1 MAFYALRKINRRQ
14 IMKKKLA
21 VILSV
26 VLVFAML
33 FMTACGDKPAADPDA
48 GSNVAAGDLSSI
60 KINVGTGG
68 STGTYY
74 GFCNVISSLLKEKTG
89 AQLMIQASGASKA
102 NILDVDDGI
111 VDMAIVQNDVMDYA
125 YNGTSLFADVGAIKS
140 FSTLGAAY
148 AEVCQIVAKAD
159 SGIKTVADLKGKK
172 VSVGDSGSGVEFNA
186 QQILGAYGIT
196 FDDIDKQNLS
206 FQASADALKDGKIDA
221 FFCTAGAPTVAI
233 TDLSTT
239 TGIVLVE
246 IDAEHL
252 ANLQKDYGFYAAYT
266 VPAGTYK
273 GIDADVTTVAVKATF
288 IVSNDL
294 DEETVYQLTKAIYE
308 NKGEYSHEKAA
319 EMSLE
324 YAVSSIS
331 VPFHP
336 GAERYYKEVGAIS

>member
-1 MAFYALRKINRRQ
+1 
-14 IMKKKLA
+14 MKKRIA
-21 VILSV
+21 TVLSLM
-26 VLVFAML
+26 LVFAML
-33 FMTACGDKPAADPDA
+33 LCTACGGDTTETTNPNNDA
-48 GSNVAAGDLSSI
+48 VASGDLSSI
-60 KINVGTGG
+60 SINVGTGG

-89 AQLMIQASGASKA
+89 ANLMIQSSGASKA
-102 NILDVDDGI
+102 NILDIDDGV

-125 YNGTSLFADVGAIKS
+125 FNGTSLFADVGAITS

-196 FDDIDKQNLS
+196 FEDIDKQNLS

-252 ANLQKDYGFYAAYT
+252 EALKSEYGFYAAYT
-266 VPAGTYK
+266 VPAGTYN
-273 GIDADVTTVAVKATF
+273 GIDVDVTTVAVKATF

-294 DEETVYQLTKAIYE
+294 DEETVYQLTKAIFE
-308 NKGEYSHEKAA
+308 NKDEYSHEKAS
-319 EMSLE
+319 EMSNE

-336 GAERYYKEVGAIS
+336 GAERYFKEVGAIS

>member
-1 MAFYALRKINRRQ
+1 
-14 IMKKKLA
+14 MKKKLA

-221 FFCTAGAPTVAI
+221 FFCTAGAPTVAV

-273 GIDADVTTVAVKATF
+273 GVDTDVTTVAVKATF

>member
-1 MAFYALRKINRRQ
+1 
-14 IMKKKLA
+14 MKKKLA
-21 VILSV
+21 LVLSII
-26 VLVFAML
+26 LVFATL
-33 FMTACGDKPAADPDA
+33 FMTACGDKAAPEANGGSAADTLA
-48 GSNVAAGDLSSI
+48 NTR
-60 KINVGTGG
+60 INVGTGG

-89 AQLMIQASGASKA
+89 ADLMIQSSGASKA
-102 NILDVDDGI
+102 NILGIDDGE

-125 YNGTSLFADVGAIKS
+125 YKGSSLFADVGIIDS

-196 FDDIDKQNLS
+196 FDDINKQNLS

-233 TDLSTT
+233 TDLATT

-252 ANLQKDYGFYAAYT
+252 AELQKDYGFYAEYK

-273 GIDADVTTVAVKATF
+273 GIDTEVTTVAVKATF
-288 IVSNDL
+288 IISNDL
-294 DEETVYQLTKAIYE
+294 NEEIVYQLTKAIYE
-308 NKGEYSHEKAA
+308 NAGEYAHEKAA
-319 EMSLE
+319 EMTLE
-324 YAVSSIS
+324 YAVSNIS

-336 GAERYYKEVGAIS
+336 GAERYFKEVGAIS

>member
-1 MAFYALRKINRRQ
+1 
-14 IMKKKLA
+14 MKKKLA
-21 VILSV
+21 IVLSL
-26 VLVFAML
+26 VLVFATL
-33 FMTACGDKPAADPDA
+33 FMTACGDAKEPENTNNDA
-48 GSNVAAGDLSSI
+48 LAAGDLSSI
-60 KINVGTGG
+60 SINVGTGG

-89 AQLMIQASGASKA
+89 ASLMIQSSGASKA
-102 NILDVDDGI
+102 NILDIDDGI

-125 YNGTSLFADVGAIKS
+125 YNGTSLFADIGAVDS

-148 AEVCQIVAKAD
+148 AEVCQIVASAD
-159 SGIKTVADLKGKK
+159 SGITSAADLKGKK

-186 QQILGAYGIT
+186 QQILGAYDIT
-196 FDDIDKQNLS
+196 FEDIDKQNLS

-239 TGIVLVE
+239 TGTVLVG
-246 IDAEHL
+246 IDAEHI
-252 ANLQKDYGFYAAYT
+252 AKLQADYGFYAEYV
-266 VPAGTYK
+266 VPAGTYT
-273 GIDADVTTVAVKATF
+273 GVDTDAKTVAVKATF

-308 NKGEYSHEKAA
+308 NKDEYSHEKAT